1 MQDEDD
7 ELPLDPAVSN
17 GLERSI
23 HGTHVGVTTVL
34 HLMARMKSADAVVE
48 YLSTFSMGDAPRK
61 VGVSDVDACI
71 RYAARLARRKSL
83 SRPAV
88 ARFRRELALNEEAY
102 RAVVTWATLVL
113 DVAGDSPDLDSVVQR
128 SPEIDRELATAA
140 IDYAAALCA
149 DEWPSVMDRDFVSN
163 LTLGVDMSEADLA
176 KIEDFCTY
184 HTSIGL
190 GLRVPTPA
198 AWADLWSALVEHAEA
213 GYRDDIH
220 ELTNALDA
228 RDLLEDLVSVIR
240 LDPQIKLRAMLA
252 SLDRRYELATTD
264 VPVSLLGANSPWV
277 PQRWWWWWRVPTVHG
292 PALAEDLGQLGITAS

>member
-1 MQDEDD
+1 MQGEDD

-23 HGTHVGVTTVL
+23 HGTRVGVTTVL

-61 VGVSDVDACI
+61 VGVPDVGVCI
-71 RYAARLARRKSL
+71 RYAARLVRRKSL
-83 SRPAV
+83 SRAGV
-88 ARFRRELALNEEAY
+88 ARFRRALALNEEAY
-102 RAVVTWATLVL
+102 RAVVTWTTLVL
-113 DVAGDSPDLDSVVQR
+113 DVAGDTPDLDFVVQT

-140 IDYAAALCA
+140 LDYAAALCA
-149 DEWPSVMDRDFVSN
+149 DEWASEMDRNFVSN
-163 LTLGVDMSEADLA
+163 LSLGIDMSEVDLA
-176 KIEDFCTY
+176 RIVDFCTY

-228 RDLLEDLVSVIR
+228 RDLLEDLVSLIR
-240 LDPQIKLRAMLA
+240 PDPQIKWRTILD
-252 SLDRRYELATTD
+252 SLDRRYDLATTD
-264 VPVSLLGANSPWV
+264 IPVSLLGPDSPWA
-277 PQRWWWWWRVPTVHG
+277 PQPWWWWRAPTMHG
-292 PALAEDLGQLGITAS
+292 PALAEDLARLGITASS

>member
-7 ELPLDPAVSN
+7 ELLLDPAVSN

-23 HGTHVGVTTVL
+23 HGTRVGVTTVL
-34 HLMARMKSADAVVE
+34 HLVARMKSADAVVE

-61 VGVSDVDACI
+61 VGIPDVHACI
-71 RYAARLARRKSL
+71 RYAARLARTKSL

-88 ARFRRELALNEEAY
+88 ARFRRELALNEESY
-102 RAVVTWATLVL
+102 RTVVTWATLVL
-113 DVAGDSPDLDSVVQR
+113 DVASDSPDLDSVVKR

-140 IDYAAALCA
+140 LDYAAALCA

-163 LTLGVDMSEADLA
+163 LTLGVDMSEADLG

-190 GLRVPTPA
+190 GLRVPTTA
-198 AWADLWSALVEHAEA
+198 AWVDLWSTLVERVEA
-213 GYRDDIH
+213 GYREDIH

-228 RDLLEDLVSVIR
+228 RDLLEDLASVIR
-240 LDPQIKLRAMLA
+240 PDPQVKLRAMFA

-264 VPVSLLGANSPWV
+264 IPVSLLGKDSPWV
-277 PQRWWWWWRVPTVHG
+277 PQRWWWWRAPTVHG
-292 PALAEDLGQLGITAS
+292 LALAEDLGRLGITAS